1 MSFPQE
7 ARRSCT
13 PQLPTSKD
21 MDLGYTADVDTIA
34 MLTKEICQKI
44 QTITTQ
50 TDVDSNDDADT
61 NGDAGKNDDTDD
73 TNDDAYPNDDADANA
88 DVKRRGSG

>member
-1 MSFPQE
+1 
-7 ARRSCT
+7 
-13 PQLPTSKD
+13 
-21 MDLGYTADVDTIA
+21 MDLGFTDVDAIA
-34 MLTKEICQKI
+34 MLAKEICQKN
-44 QTITTQ
+44 QTTT
-50 TDVDSNDDADT
+50 TKTGVDSNDDADT

>member
-1 MSFPQE
+1 
-7 ARRSCT
+7 
-13 PQLPTSKD
+13 
-21 MDLGYTADVDTIA
+21 MDLGYTDVDAIA
-34 MLTKEICQKI
+34 MLAKEICQKI

-61 NGDAGKNDDTDD
+61 NGDAG